1 MFTADYRDRVRRRL
15 LEIARSDSRIE
26 SGAAVGGSALPET
39 ERWSDIDLAFGLTHG
54 TSIDAVLADW
64 TKVVEDEFGAV
75 MLFDLRSRAWIYRVF
90 LFPGALQVD
99 LSFAPGADFGPR
111 GPRFSLLFGT
121 AAAEADKA
129 PPASPQ
135 HLFGLGVHHA
145 VRARI
150 CTERGKFWQA
160 EYWISDLRDQALGL
174 ACLTRGLAPEHGRG
188 FDELPLEIRD
198 HAASALVRSLD
209 RSELERALSTS
220 IGLLLR
226 EAANA
231 HLDTGRLDPMLNELV
246 SAGPGR

>member
-1 MFTADYRDRVRRRL
+1 M
-15 LEIARSDSRIE
+15 
-26 SGAAVGGSALPET
+26 
-39 ERWSDIDLAFGLTHG
+39 
-54 TSIDAVLADW
+54 LADW
-64 TKVVEDEFGAV
+64 TKAVDDEFGAV
-75 MLFDLRSRAWIYRVF
+75 MLFDLPSRSWIYRVF

-99 LSFAPGADFGPR
+99 LSFAPDADFAPR

-121 AAAEADKA
+121 AGAEPETI

-150 CTERGKFWQA
+150 CIERGKVWQA

-174 ACLTRGLAPEHGRG
+174 ACVARGLAPEYGRG
-188 FDELPLEIRD
+188 FDALPVEVLD

-209 RSELERALSTS
+209 RAELERALSTS

-226 EAANA
+226 EAASA

-246 SAGPGR
+246 FAGPGR

>member
-1 MFTADYRDRVRRRL
+1 MFTADYRDRARRRL
-15 LEIARSDSRIE
+15 VEVARSDSRIE

-39 ERWSDIDLAFGLTHG
+39 DRWSDIDLAFGLTGG
-54 TSIDAVLADW
+54 TSIDAVVADW
-64 TKVVEDEFGAV
+64 TRLVEDEFGAV
-75 MLFDLRSRAWIYRVF
+75 MLFDLRSRSWIYRVF

-111 GPRFSLLFGT
+111 GPRFSLLFGASG
-121 AAAEADKA
+121 AAPETIPPA
-129 PPASPQ
+129 PPQ
-135 HLFGLGVHHA
+135 HVFGLGVHHA
-145 VRARI
+145 VRARACI
-150 CTERGKFWQA
+150 ERDKAWQA

-188 FDELPLEIRD
+188 FDGLPVEVRD

-209 RSELERALSTS
+209 RPELERALSTS

-231 HLDTGRLDPMLNELV
+231 HLDTGRLDPMLNDLV
-246 SAGPGR
+246 SGL